1 MDVGQWL
8 SRLDL
13 AQYIDAFASN
23 DIDGDILVD
32 LTANDLGD
40 IGVNSVGHR
49 RKLLKAIEALQ
60 ETPQASAS
68 PMPNN
73 APSTS
78 APAPRREQGERRHLT
93 VMFVDLVGSTALST
107 RMDPEDWGGFLGI
120 YHAAV
125 AEVITRYEGFVAQFL
140 GDGVL
145 CYFGWPKANEDD
157 AERSVRASL
166 EIIEVVSQLSL
177 PVDEKP
183 ATRIGIASGLIVIG
197 DLIGLQNKEETSVYG
212 ETPNLAAR
220 LQGLAER
227 DQVVLGPST
236 KNLLGDVF
244 DLQPLGLQAL
254 KGIAEPVEAF
264 ALLGENERESRF
276 AALRPGEL
284 TPIIGRSE
292 ELSEIETVWR
302 KACDGEGRVA
312 LMIGE
317 AGIGKSRVVQ
327 AAIDATAAT
336 RHEKV
341 TYQCSPYH
349 ADSALHPI
357 IQQMRFEAGI
367 KPLDADLEALARLE
381 ALSGVTAENAP
392 LFAALL
398 GLDAS
403 EKYGSLNL
411 TPAQVRERT
420 MTALIDR
427 LVSQARNHPI
437 LIVFEDLHWLD
448 PTSQELLDRALVRI
462 QNAPVMI
469 LATARPQFVHDFG
482 GHPIVKRMD
491 LNRLS
496 ETQIAKF
503 INEIAEGRTVPLAI
517 VELITRRTDGV
528 PLFVEE
534 LTKTVLE
541 SGVLIEREGVL
552 TLDGPLDAT
561 LIPSTLQ
568 DSLMARLDR
577 LDAVKEVAQLASCI
591 GRAFSYRLLAQ
602 ISELNAATLEAALEQ
617 LVQAELIFQ
626 RGAPPTAQYLFKH
639 ALVRDTAYES
649 LLRGARRLTHKKIF
663 DALTQNA
670 DVEPE
675 VLAVHA
681 EAAAMTEQAITL
693 WTAAGEAA
701 VARPAFD
708 EGIAHFGRAMEL
720 LSPAV
725 DQNKPEAIEQTL
737 PLLIKQ
743 GVASMARKGW
753 GNDDTQAA
761 FRRALELDERVGGT
775 SMRLKLLYGLT
786 ATFVPRGEP
795 RKADQHG
802 LALLE
807 LAAKEP
813 ETAPLVVAN
822 RSYAIT
828 LTFLGRFNEAQ
839 QYYDRTVALF
849 DPELHM
855 DLAPQWGQDLGITTY
870 AMISFNLAIR
880 GETDKARAHH
890 AICDTYVEKCTDINS
905 NAYRH
910 MCGTMLAV
918 ILRDDDMLALHGDA
932 LANMSDEYSLLFFGQ
947 YAALVQG
954 LLKVIRGEPDGLER
968 YLAADA
974 VCVAAKSICVVP
986 TLRAEVARRLWLAG
1000 REDDARR
1007 LLAKASEMA
1016 AVTGE
1021 VMSLAEIQ
1029 RLTATFDGDTTAET
1043 TLKRAME
1050 TARAQTG
1057 KLHELRIAADLSRR
1071 LRDEGRDDEIAAL
1084 ARSAAEGIDG
1094 ADCQVELAALVS
1106 D

>member
-1 MDVGQWL
+1 MDVREWL
-8 SRLDL
+8 SRLGL

-32 LTANDLGD
+32 LTADDLGD

-49 RKLLKAIEALQ
+49 RKLLKAIEALK
-60 ETPQASAS
+60 ETPPASAS
-68 PMPNN
+68 PTPNN
-73 APSTS
+73 APST
-78 APAPRREQGERRHLT
+78 PAPRREQGERRHLT
-93 VMFVDLVGSTALST
+93 VMFVDLVGSTALSA
-107 RMDPEDWGGFLGI
+107 RMDPEDWGGFIGT
-120 YHAAV
+120 YNDAV
-125 AEVITRYEGFVAQFL
+125 ATVVTRYEGFVAKFL

-157 AERSVRASL
+157 AERSVRAGL
-166 EIIEVVSQLSL
+166 EIIDAVSRLSL

-183 ATRIGIASGLIVIG
+183 ATRIGIASGLVVIG
-197 DLIGLQNKEETSVYG
+197 DLMGVHGGEEASIYG
-212 ETPNLAAR
+212 DTPNLAAR

-227 DQVVLGPST
+227 DQIVVGPST

-244 DLQPLGLQAL
+244 GLLPLGPQSL

-264 ALLGENERESRF
+264 AILGENEQESRF

-284 TPIIGRSE
+284 TPIVGRSE
-292 ELSEIETVWR
+292 ELGEIASAWR

-312 LMIGE
+312 VMIGE

-327 AAIDATAAT
+327 AAIEATAAT
-336 RHEKV
+336 HPAKI

-357 IQQMRFEAGI
+357 IQQMRFAAGI
-367 KPLDADLEALARLE
+367 KPLDADRDALARLE
-381 ALSGVTAENAP
+381 ALSGVTAENAS

-403 EKYGSLNL
+403 DKYGPLNL
-411 TPAQVRERT
+411 TPAQLRERT

-427 LVSQARNHPI
+427 LIAQTRSQPI

-448 PTSQELLDRALVRI
+448 PTSQELLDRALVHI
-462 QNAPVMI
+462 ENAPVMI
-469 LATARPQFVHDFG
+469 LATARPQFIHDFG
-482 GHPIVKRMD
+482 GHRIVKRMD

-503 INEIAEGRTVPLAI
+503 IGEIAEGRSVPPAI
-517 VELITRRTDGV
+517 VELVTRRTDGV

-541 SGVLIEREGVL
+541 SGVLTESEGAL

-561 LIPSTLQ
+561 LIPNTLQ

-577 LDAVKEVAQLASCI
+577 LNSVKEVAQLASCI
-591 GRAFSYRLLAQ
+591 GREFSYRLLAQ
-602 ISELNAATLEAALEQ
+602 ISDVSPTALADALEQ

-663 DALTQNA
+663 DALNQNA
-670 DVEPE
+670 DDEPE
-675 VLAVHA
+675 VLAAHA
-681 EAAAMTEQAITL
+681 EAAAMTEEAITF

-708 EGIAHFGRAMEL
+708 EGIAHFGRALEL

-725 DQNKPEAIEQTL
+725 DETNPEAIEKTL

-753 GNDDTQAA
+753 GNDETQAA
-761 FRRALELDERVGGT
+761 FLRALELDERVGGT
-775 SMRLKLLYGLT
+775 PLRLKLLYGLT
-786 ATFVPRGEP
+786 TTFVPRGEP
-795 RKADQHG
+795 RMADQHG
-802 LALLE
+802 LALLD

-828 LTFLGRFNEAQ
+828 LTFLGRFDEAQ
-839 QYYDRTVALF
+839 QYYDRTVSLF

-870 AMISFNLAIR
+870 AMISFNLAMR

-890 AICDTYVEKCTDINS
+890 AICDAYAKKCADINS
-905 NAYRH
+905 NAYRQ
-910 MCGTMLAV
+910 MCGTMLGM
-918 ILRDDDMLALHGDA
+918 ILRDDDMLALHGDV
-932 LANMSDEYSLLFFGQ
+932 LANMSEEYSLLFFGQ

-954 LLKVIRGEPDGLER
+954 LLQVIRNEPGGLEH

-1007 LLAKASEMA
+1007 LLAMAREMA
-1016 AVTGE
+1016 EATGE

-1029 RLTATFDGDTTAET
+1029 RLTATFGGALTAEA
-1043 TLKRAME
+1043 TLMQAME
-1050 TARAQTG
+1050 TAKAQTA

-1071 LRDEGRDDEIAAL
+1071 WRDEGRDDEIAAL
-1084 ARSAAEGIDG
+1084 ARSAAKGVDG
-1094 ADCQVELAALVS
+1094 ADCQIELTALAGG
-1106 D
+1106 